1 MTTNPSYPD
10 SEKYV
15 FPQRYKDIQPLAEGG
30 MGSVF
35 KANDPVLY
43 KTVALKF
50 LNYDAWDDEQFV
62 RFQKEARALA
72 RLKHP
77 GIGAILDFGINE
89 RGQPY
94 MVLDLIEGIDLA
106 HIRDDQ
112 TISLTDVVSIM
123 IQVCDALS
131 HAHEKGIVHRD
142 IKPSNIIVSRD
153 EKGWLRA
160 TLIDFGVAKLV
171 DSSEQATTVTRSGSI
186 VGSPLY
192 MSPEQIQSASIAPES
207 DIYSL
212 GCVLYFLLT
221 GSPPFQADTAIATAS
236 MHLNNSPPPINN
248 DTSELAAKLG
258 EIVTRCLQKN
268 PSKRFHSTKELREV
282 LNSVN
287 LHTVSSES
295 PDTVSVDRTS
305 HGKRPRGVSLVIVL
319 GLLSLALIGGVI
331 TVILKDSLENQQLDQ
346 IRSGMGMYEV
356 DKSHFP
362 PEAPESLMKTS
373 FEIAPHNMYTW
384 NKSASR
390 LTIFGRD
397 NSKAKADLQMMELIL
412 KNNEVNS
419 VVIAYKHLPL
429 LPRAFMVLMQKQ
441 PKLYDFELV
450 EVEDADLNSLLPIPS
465 VIVFRI
471 TSHRFNGTTLKTLER
486 FKSIR
491 KVCLNGCR
499 RIKAEYLQ
507 DLAAIKDLNAI
518 EMVSIRSVQ
527 KEDLAELARL
537 PIQELVLTK
546 SQFEAS
552 NITQLLKTQT
562 IKDLSMKQTSVTDV
576 DVKMLQRISSLR
588 YMDLSECIS
597 VTKATVEQIP
607 KRIKVEY
614 APD

>member
-1 MTTNPSYPD
+1 
-10 SEKYV
+10 
-15 FPQRYKDIQPLAEGG
+15 

-35 KANDPVLY
+35 KANDPVLD

-62 RFQKEARALA
+62 RFQREARALA

-77 GIGAILDFGINE
+77 SIGAILDFGINE

-106 HIRDDQ
+106 HIRNDE

-153 EKGWLRA
+153 EKGWLKA

-171 DSSEQATTVTRSGSI
+171 DSSEQATTVTRAGSI

-248 DTSELAAKLG
+248 ETSDQVAKLE
-258 EIVTRCLQKN
+258 EIVTKCLQKS
-268 PSKRFHSTKELREV
+268 PSKRFHSTKELRDALAGV
-282 LNSVN
+282 T

-295 PDTVSVDRTS
+295 PSTVSVDQTS
-305 HGKRPRGVSLVIVL
+305 QGKRPRGVSLVIVL
-319 GLLSLALIGGVI
+319 GLLSLALGGMI

-346 IRSGMGMYEV
+346 IRSEMGMYLTEN
-356 DKSHFP
+356 DKSQFP
-362 PEAPESLMKTS
+362 KEAPESLMKTS

-384 NKSASR
+384 NKSAR
-390 LTIFGRD
+390 KLTIFGRD

-419 VVIAYKHLPL
+419 VVIANMHLPL
-429 LPRAFMVLMQKQ
+429 LPRTFMVLMQKQ

-450 EVEDADLNSLLPIPS
+450 EVQDADLNSLLPIPS

-471 TSHRFNGTTLKTLER
+471 TSRRFNGTTLKTLER

-491 KVCLNGCR
+491 KVCLNGCQ

-537 PIQELVLTK
+537 PIEDLVLTQ

-607 KRIKVEY
+607 KRIKVKY
-614 APD
+614 APE